1 MTSGDHTGT
10 CDLTTVGR
18 RSGRRRRV
26 EIWYVVVDGL
36 IAVTG
41 TPGTRNWLANLRE
54 NPDAVLHLRD
64 PARDVAVR
72 AAEVT
77 DEARRRRVA
86 TEAWRLQP
94 WYADQPYTLDDWV
107 AGSPM
112 VVLTPVDVNHPAADA
127 ASGRGC

>member
-1 MTSGDHTGT
+1 MTPETRTGT

-26 EIWYVVVDGL
+26 EIWYVVVDGR

-41 TPGTRNWLANLRE
+41 TPGARHWLANLRG
-54 NPDAVLHLRD
+54 NPEAVLHLRT
-64 PARDVAVR
+64 PQRDVAVT
-72 AAEVT
+72 AEEVT
-77 DEARRRRVA
+77 DEAARRRIA

-94 WYADQPYTLDDWV
+94 WYADQPYSLEEWV

-112 VVLTPVDVNHPAADA
+112 VILTPLVHDHEPPARHPAA
-127 ASGRGC
+127 R